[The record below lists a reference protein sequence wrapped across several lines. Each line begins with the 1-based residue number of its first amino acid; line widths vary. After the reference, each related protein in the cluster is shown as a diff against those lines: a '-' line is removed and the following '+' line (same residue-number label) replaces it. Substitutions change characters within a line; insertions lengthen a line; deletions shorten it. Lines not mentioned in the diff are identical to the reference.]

1 MIWLVQNIAFSI
13 SLIVI
18 LHYLYIYFKATLTS
32 PRVKDLIHCPKQKY
46 DTLFETIEKGN
57 REIQDLDYSTS
68 SIIPKSS
75 SLGIPTHNNN
85 GLNNHH
91 DNSYKLNDNTVDPQ
105 TMKTELKAY
114 LKTLGLKNQQ
124 TSNFGSE
131 INESNGGMITTR

>member
-18 LHYLYIYFKATLTS
+18 LHYLYIYFKTTLTS
-32 PRVKDLIHCPKQKY
+32 PKVKDLIHYPKQKY

-68 SIIPKSS
+68 IIPKTT
-75 SLGIPTHNNN
+75 SLGIPTHHNNEITH
-85 GLNNHH
+85 HH
-91 DNSYKLNDNTVDPQ
+91 DNSYKINDNPVDPQ
-105 TMKTELKAY
+105 QKMKTELKAY

-124 TSNFGSE
+124 SSNFGSG
-131 INESNGGMITTR
+131 INESSGGMITTR

>member
-68 SIIPKSS
+68 SIIPKSF

-85 GLNNHH
+85 GLNNHR
-91 DNSYKLNDNTVDPQ
+91 DNSYKLNDNQVDPQ
-105 TMKTELKAY
+105 SMKTELKAY
-114 LKTLGLKNQQ
+114 LKTLGLKKQQ

-131 INESNGGMITTR
+131 INESNGGMITTT